1 MIIKTIVCD
10 MDNSR
15 IYISP
20 RLWKYPK
27 FAAREGQLLYLG
39 MSGWCPD
46 AKSRDLYNLLD
57 DKFKISKMYPGEY
70 MEVEF
75 EVEDELV

>member
-1 MIIKTIVCD
+1 

-39 MSGWCPD
+39 MSGWYPNI
-46 AKSRDLYNLLD
+46 KSRNLYNLLD
-57 DKFKISKMYPGEY
+57 DKFKISKMWPGNIWK
-70 MEVEF
+70 
-75 EVEDELV
+75 

>member
-15 IYISP
+15 VYISP

-39 MSGWCPD
+39 MLGWYPD
-46 AKSRDLYNLLD
+46 SNHKKLYEILD
-57 DKFKISKMYPGEY
+57 DQFEISKMYPGEY
-70 MEVEF
+70 MEIEF
-75 EVEDELV
+75 EIEDDLL